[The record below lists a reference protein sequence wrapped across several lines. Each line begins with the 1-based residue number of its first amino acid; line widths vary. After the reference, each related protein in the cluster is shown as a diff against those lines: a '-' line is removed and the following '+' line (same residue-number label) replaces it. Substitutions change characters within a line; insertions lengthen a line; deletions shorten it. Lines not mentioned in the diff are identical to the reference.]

1 MTTAGWQDLTGHA
14 ANCVNSPAVE
24 ASSRCLLRRTR
35 PGTSP
40 NWETWPAHMTLYPR
54 ALDVS
59 KVLEGQVYQVTSDM
73 SNESE
78 NL

>member
-1 MTTAGWQDLTGHA
+1 
-14 ANCVNSPAVE
+14 
-24 ASSRCLLRRTR
+24 
-35 PGTSP
+35 
-40 NWETWPAHMTLYPR
+40 MTLYPR

-59 KVLEGQVYQVTSDM
+59 KVLEGQVYQETSDM

>member
-1 MTTAGWQDLTGHA
+1 MDWRS
-14 ANCVNSPAVE
+14 VNRSPSLLWKRHRDVSFVE
-24 ASSRCLLRRTR
+24 RGREPHR
-35 PGTSP
+35 P

-59 KVLEGQVYQVTSDM
+59 KVLEGQVYQETSDM

>member
-1 MTTAGWQDLTGHA
+1 MSPSSNAAGNLTELGDMA
-14 ANCVNSPAVE
+14 
-24 ASSRCLLRRTR
+24 R
-35 PGTSP
+35 PHDP
-40 NWETWPAHMTLYPR
+40 LPR